1 MVVKLRKTKIYK
13 KEIIFLLSYICFFS
27 SLFLSDV
34 GIASELDKLTKS
46 LRYISYLLAFIQ
58 LLMHKEKY
66 KQFIMELVIF
76 ALTMIFFVHTKD
88 IYLPMLAVLIFGS
101 RDSTEERVCNV
112 SLNLLIIGTALV
124 VIGNLVG
131 FIPDIMTAKAF
142 STDLTRHSYGF
153 YHSNVLPNNL
163 LMIEILAVWKYKEKL
178 SNIIVLLFLLLHIF
192 IYSLTRSRMSLVV
205 SIIITLSLIVLKS

>member
-1 MVVKLRKTKIYK
+1 
-13 KEIIFLLSYICFFS
+13 
-27 SLFLSDV
+27 
-34 GIASELDKLTKS
+34 
-46 LRYISYLLAFIQ
+46 
-58 LLMHKEKY
+58 MHKEKY

-142 STDLTRHSYGF
+142 STLTHF
-153 YHSNVLPNNL
+153 YL
-163 LMIEILAVWKYKEKL
+163 
-178 SNIIVLLFLLLHIF
+178 
-192 IYSLTRSRMSLVV
+192 
-205 SIIITLSLIVLKS
+205 

>member
-76 ALTMIFFVHTKD
+76 ALTMIFLFTQK
-88 IYLPMLAVLIFGS
+88 IY
-101 RDSTEERVCNV
+101 
-112 SLNLLIIGTALV
+112 
-124 VIGNLVG
+124 
-131 FIPDIMTAKAF
+131 
-142 STDLTRHSYGF
+142 
-153 YHSNVLPNNL
+153 
-163 LMIEILAVWKYKEKL
+163 
-178 SNIIVLLFLLLHIF
+178 
-192 IYSLTRSRMSLVV
+192 IYRCW
-205 SIIITLSLIVLKS
+205 LSLYLDQEIPQKSVFVM